1 MHRIW
6 LNDQLNLQ
14 AENCYYGNLRDGVGE
29 GAVLKLLK
37 IINKKQTNKIRHKYT
52 ITLINNKK

>member
-6 LNDQLNLQ
+6 LNVQLILQ
-14 AENCYYGNLRDGVGE
+14 AEDCYYGNLRDGVGE

-37 IINKKQTNKIRHKYT
+37 INKQKTNKQ
-52 ITLINNKK
+52 N